1 MIKLSPVAEYHP
13 EANGVAESKVKALKS
28 LLRFLVEEFDDWEE
42 RLPQALF
49 AYISTFNPT
58 ISASPFFLNHGRAP
72 TFPNKLQTQLDDSVL
87 KINYQQTTFS

>member
-49 AYISTFNPT
+49 AYRSTFNPT
-58 ISASPFFLNHGRAP
+58 ISASPFFLNHGRQP